1 MIVNK
6 KPHEHLGVMIV
17 ESGWGSMI
25 PCAII
30 AHLAKDGPAAKSGR
44 LNVGDQILSVNGTS
58 LVGLPLL
65 ECQNVIKVG
74 MDVIVRGMESLKVVF
89 FLFENIS
96 KEDYEYLMHDVLNF
110 QSIRPTT
117 KVTMKI
123 VSCPPTVQ
131 VVVNRPDTKYQL
143 GFSVQNGMVI
153 PVLV

>member
-6 KPHEHLGVMIV
+6 KPAEMLGVMIV

-65 ECQNVIKVG
+65 ECQNIIKV
-74 MDVIVRGMESLKVVF
+74 RHLNWNSLFDCKVDCF
-89 FLFENIS
+89 TKL
-96 KEDYEYLMHDVLNF
+96 
-110 QSIRPTT
+110 QTT
-117 KVTMKI
+117 FK
-123 VSCPPTVQ
+123 CC
-131 VVVNRPDTKYQL
+131 NWHL
-143 GFSVQNGMVI
+143 SVGRSR
-153 PVLV
+153 

>member
-6 KPHEHLGVMIV
+6 KPAEILGVMIV

-65 ECQNVIKVG
+65 ECQNIIKVRQRNWNSWLDCRVDFATG
-74 MDVIVRGMESLKVVF
+74 V
-89 FLFENIS
+89 
-96 KEDYEYLMHDVLNF
+96 
-110 QSIRPTT
+110 QTT
-117 KVTMKI
+117 CT
-123 VSCPPTVQ
+123 
-131 VVVNRPDTKYQL
+131 
-143 GFSVQNGMVI
+143 
-153 PVLV
+153 

>member
-1 MIVNK
+1 MTIQPKVTGIISLGLAWDTLGVESVLIFSYVPLIPCSFQVIVNK

-65 ECQNVIKVG
+65 ECQNIIKV
-74 MDVIVRGMESLKVVF
+74 
-89 FLFENIS
+89 S
-96 KEDYEYLMHDVLNF
+96 KGSWDIIT
-110 QSIRPTT
+110 SG
-117 KVTMKI
+117 
-123 VSCPPTVQ
+123 
-131 VVVNRPDTKYQL
+131 L
-143 GFSVQNGMVI
+143 GPLHTNA
-153 PVLV
+153 

>member
-6 KPHEHLGVMIV
+6 KPAEMLGVMIV

-65 ECQNVIKVG
+65 ECQNIIKV
-74 MDVIVRGMESLKVVF
+74 MMRGSTKFRLKIKDSL
-89 FLFENIS
+89 FLEIEQGEFCLI
-96 KEDYEYLMHDVLNF
+96 LLNV
-110 QSIRPTT
+110 T
-117 KVTMKI
+117 KCFCFCF
-123 VSCPPTVQ
+123 SGYPP
-131 VVVNRPDTKYQL
+131 NH
-143 GFSVQNGMVI
+143 
-153 PVLV
+153 